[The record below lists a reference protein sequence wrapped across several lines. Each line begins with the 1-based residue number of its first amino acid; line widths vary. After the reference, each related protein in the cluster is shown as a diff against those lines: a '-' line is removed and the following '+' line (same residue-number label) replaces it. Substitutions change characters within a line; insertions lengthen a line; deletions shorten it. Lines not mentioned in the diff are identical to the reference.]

1 MVMEIH
7 EDQPLVE
14 AGAPPTRQIWVPV
27 VHRSNAYAT
36 TQMPPQIANTQ
47 AAAGTFQVPHDFTAW
62 TRIRLV
68 VYGFGTAIY
77 NLTVRGDGGT
87 CAEGFTTHTQAL
99 AANYGLVAGTFT
111 CIDLSATMAAFF
123 GALSPGDYVA
133 LTVTNNTVGTVVVYG
148 FDLRY

>member
-1 MVMEIH
+1 MARPII
-7 EDQPLVE
+7 EDQPLIE
-14 AGAPPTRQIWVPV
+14 PSAPPTRQIWVQM

-36 TQMPPQIANTQ
+36 TQMPPQISNTQ

-62 TRIRLV
+62 TRVRLV
-68 VYGFGTAIY
+68 VYGFGTANY
-77 NLTVRGDGGT
+77 NLTVNGDAGT
-87 CAEGFTTHTQAL
+87 CGEGFTTHTQAL

-133 LTVTNNTVGTVVVYG
+133 MTVKNNTVGTVVVYG